1 MNGRQVVSWGT
12 KSQATQSQIVS
23 HALYEPDTK
32 WHYRECGVTYKREGV
47 EKRFF
52 HFIPRS
58 ETSAAMDGGLID
70 LQIFRSYARRS
81 RAPQLEHFRGQDQYG
96 ITSPTGGL
104 VESPQDL
111 TFYDWVL
118 VDPENLKALNLVS
131 EAHYEELMASNAQ
144 SGQLPNRPKTP
155 NHNETENFTRTRPRP
170 LGLES
175 LDGLVF
181 QDSNTNRNSMRERQN
196 SAAEIDIY
204 LETPPKLAPPALNPT
219 RMPQPSKL
227 ARENRKVSDPFRPL
241 LMLPD
246 FEPSICRQSLEST
259 RAPSV
264 TPSLLPYIDES
275 SGGDE
280 FELGVA
286 RQLPKTNAR
295 RPLPSPPR
303 ALPASSSDY
312 DMTPPSTGGSEY
324 IAAARSNVMRLR
336 GSSIGS
342 LNFSGHSGRD
352 PRGVGSDPGMTST
365 VVNSDNMSL
374 SEGEWLKRTPSPL
387 RRRHGRLNLNK

>member
-1 MNGRQVVSWGT
+1 MTMNGRQVVSWGI
-12 KSQATQSQIVS
+12 KSHATQSQIVS

-32 WHYRECGVTYKREGV
+32 WHYRECGVTYKREGI

-52 HFIPRS
+52 HFTPRS

-70 LQIFRSYARRS
+70 LQIFRSYGRRK
-81 RAPQLEHFRGQDQYG
+81 RAPQLDDFRSQDQYG

-118 VDPENLKALNLVS
+118 VDPVDSPFATFRFFYRTWENLKALNLVS
-131 EAHYEELMASNAQ
+131 EAHYEELMASNTQ

-155 NHNETENFTRTRPRP
+155 NHNETESYPRTHLRPF
-170 LGLES
+170 GLES

-181 QDSNTNRNSMRERQN
+181 EDSNTNRDKTRDRQSSTVER
-196 SAAEIDIY
+196 DFY
-204 LETPPKLAPPALNPT
+204 LEIPPKLAPPALPST

-227 ARENRKVSDPFRPL
+227 AREIRKISDPLRPL
-241 LMLPD
+241 PMLPD
-246 FEPSICRQSLEST
+246 FEPSIRRQSLEST

-286 RQLPKTNAR
+286 RQ
-295 RPLPSPPR
+295 
-303 ALPASSSDY
+303 SS
-312 DMTPPSTGGSEY
+312 
-324 IAAARSNVMRLR
+324 
-336 GSSIGS
+336 
-342 LNFSGHSGRD
+342 
-352 PRGVGSDPGMTST
+352 
-365 VVNSDNMSL
+365 
-374 SEGEWLKRTPSPL
+374 L
-387 RRRHGRLNLNK
+387 RRILDVLSHLLPEHFQRLHPTTT